1 MRLFEGDSRKV
12 IPMFT
17 FRGLLKEA
25 LDEGNSRELDG
36 TLNGGKT
43 RVEREKET
51 QTVRHPGR
59 CLQRRPRLPNIKRA
73 VQVLNRVANSHD
85 FLVKT
90 VYVLPPFGD

>member
-1 MRLFEGDSRKV
+1 
-12 IPMFT
+12 MFT
-17 FRGLLKEA
+17 FGGLLKEVR
-25 LDEGNSRELDG
+25 DEGNSRELDG

-51 QTVRHPGR
+51 QTVGHPGR
-59 CLQRRPRLPNIKRA
+59 CLQRRPRLRNIKHA

-85 FLVKT
+85 LLVKT